1 MLNKLFL
8 GLLIIGMTSCSKY
21 DEGGAIINAQ
31 KKLTNTSWIEVY
43 SPISDSTGESLD
55 TIVYTFKKDGNVL
68 VQMYVGDSTNSKNVT
83 WQLNDTKERIT
94 IGSEEYVIEKLTNN
108 DFWFSVTFTNVILPG
123 DIQNDGSI
131 ATNDKTITLVRKCT
145 AWKK

>member
-1 MLNKLFL
+1 MSNKLFL

-68 VQMYVGDSTNSKNVT
+68 VQKYVGDSTSSKNLD
-83 WQLNDTKERIT
+83 WKLNDTKETIT
-94 IGSEEYVIEKLTNN
+94 IGSEEYVIEKLTND

-131 ATNDKTITLVRKCT
+131 ATNNKTITLVRKCR

>member
-43 SPISDSTGESLD
+43 SPISDSTGESID

-68 VQMYVGDSTNSKNVT
+68 VQMYVGDSTSSKNLD
-83 WQLNDTKERIT
+83 WKLNDTKETIT
-94 IGSEEYVIEKLTNN
+94 IGSEEYVIEKLTND

-131 ATNDKTITLVRKCT
+131 ANNDKTITLVRKCK
-145 AWKK
+145 AWKN

>member
-1 MLNKLFL
+1 MSNKLFL
-8 GLLIIGMTSCSKY
+8 GLLLIGMTSCSKY
-21 DEGGAIINAQ
+21 DEGGTIINAQ
-31 KKLTNTSWIEVY
+31 KKLTNTSWIDVY
-43 SPISDSTGESLD
+43 SPISDSTGESKD

-68 VQMYVGDSTNSKNVT
+68 GQMYVGDSTNSKNVT

>member
-1 MLNKLFL
+1 MSNKLFF

-21 DEGGAIINAQ
+21 DEGGTILNAQ

-131 ATNDKTITLVRKCT
+131 ATNDKTITLVRKCS